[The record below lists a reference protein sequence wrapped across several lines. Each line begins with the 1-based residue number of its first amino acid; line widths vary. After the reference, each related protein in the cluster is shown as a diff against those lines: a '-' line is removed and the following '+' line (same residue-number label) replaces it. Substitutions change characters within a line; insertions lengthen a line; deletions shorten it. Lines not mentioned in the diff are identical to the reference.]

1 VTLLDSLLFT
11 LDISYRWSI
20 ILVSQADGTKD
31 IVSENWLLF
40 LFLVYCQRSRS
51 IMAKSYWFTS
61 R

>member
-40 LFLVYCQRSRS
+40 LFLVYCQRSLS
-51 IMAKSYWFTS
+51 IMAKSS
-61 R
+61 RCHS